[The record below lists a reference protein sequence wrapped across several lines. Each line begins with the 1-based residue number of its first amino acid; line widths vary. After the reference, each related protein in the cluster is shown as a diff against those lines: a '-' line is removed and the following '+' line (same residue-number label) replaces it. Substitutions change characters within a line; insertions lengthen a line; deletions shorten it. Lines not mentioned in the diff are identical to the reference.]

1 MDTEELLK
9 YLGCAV
15 LLIVL
20 IYIIV
25 VVLRVNNDFIGSV
38 LGGKFR
44 EGLTNNEAEAATA
57 KKEKIDKALKSAKDT
72 LAMVKAFGGDYSGNE
87 DEVAELLTTWKEIT
101 MRGAIA
107 NLLTIDTW
115 VKADKVFKE
124 QLKPAEKVSFLTLI
138 NELQEFVEGDGS

>member
-124 QLKPAEKVSFLTLI
+124 QLKPAEKVSLLTLI